1 MHRSIVGS
9 GKENQRAPILR
20 CQLGRKIV
28 EEYSKAC
35 DVEIMGLSYDRG
47 EFQNVPRYYEKWSV
61 LASGSM
67 AKNVA
72 MLREGLLI
80 A

>member
-1 MHRSIVGS
+1 MLR
-9 GKENQRAPILR
+9 QRPY
-20 CQLGRKIV
+20 RKIV
-28 EEYSKAC
+28 EDKIFKAA

-61 LASGSM
+61 VASGSM